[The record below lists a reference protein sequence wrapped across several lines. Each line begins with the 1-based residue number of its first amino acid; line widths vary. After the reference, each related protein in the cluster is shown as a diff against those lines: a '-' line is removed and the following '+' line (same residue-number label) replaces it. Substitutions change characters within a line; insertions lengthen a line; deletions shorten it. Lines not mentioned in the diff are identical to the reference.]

1 MIMKTQKEKDFDKLK
16 MDYLK
21 SDKECHRL
29 IEEIQKNLID
39 RGAYE
44 GMICLDEKAHSV
56 RSYQTDDLFAIDG
69 MLRFQKNKN
78 DNGKMCSDGT

>member
-1 MIMKTQKEKDFDKLK
+1 MTTQKEKEFDMLK
-16 MDYLK
+16 MEYIK
-21 SDKECHRL
+21 SNQECHRL
-29 IEEIQKNLID
+29 IKEMQKNLID

-69 MLRFQKNKN
+69 MLRFQKNK
-78 DNGKMCSDGT
+78 K